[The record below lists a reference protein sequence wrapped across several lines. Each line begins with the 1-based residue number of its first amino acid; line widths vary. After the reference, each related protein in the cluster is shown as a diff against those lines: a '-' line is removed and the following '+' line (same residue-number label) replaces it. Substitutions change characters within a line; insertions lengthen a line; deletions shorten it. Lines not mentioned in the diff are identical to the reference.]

1 MLHSEGRTVSR
12 SPCTLLAV
20 ALVLLLLTQC
30 LASTQQPRRRR
41 QQRRQQQQLP
51 SRSST
56 PCLVC
61 VLHARPSATPSQPYA
76 GFNSSL
82 HGTPQPLGRAVN
94 ATAVAAA
101 AAAAATAAASA
112 LAGGGAAGSRGAGRR
127 LPGSRGGGFV
137 YVPRSYHPSRPSPLA
152 VMLHGAG
159 GRADPQSGNWSFGGL
174 RALEESR
181 LIVVVPESAGRTWDA
196 VRGGAFGPDVAGLD
210 AALAAVFGA
219 YAVDPGR
226 VALAGHSDG
235 ASYAL
240 SLGLGNP
247 QLFTHLVAFSPGFMR
262 PPPAAAAWLD
272 AAVAAAAAVAGTA
285 ATASAVGN
293 STTARLAL
301 PTPEAGGSTP
311 GATDAAQAAAK
322 AQAQAQERV
331 MAETATLTTAKP
343 LGVSAVAPAKAAA
356 ALETVA
362 RQAVHLQG
370 GGRLPRVFVA
380 HGRGGRDPAGA
391 LLAPHRVAAAGC
403 GLGRGVQGVPRPARP
418 DARHSGDGAG
428 VYLGAGGSRV
438 NGKHGDNKAMC

>member
-174 RALEESR
+174 RALEERWGRTVGLCVFVGDGVTCETQDLRFCGPWTVWAVSSTGLWPPVRTIRIRVYCVGTGSRGILNALPTTPINPTTPTAHFSR

-226 VALAGHSDG
+226 VALAGH
-235 ASYAL
+235 
-240 SLGLGNP
+240 
-247 QLFTHLVAFSPGFMR
+247 R
-262 PPPAAAAWLD
+262 W
-272 AAVAAAAAVAGTA
+272 AGR
-285 ATASAVGN
+285 V
-293 STTARLAL
+293 
-301 PTPEAGGSTP
+301 EAC
-311 GATDAAQAAAK
+311 
-322 AQAQAQERV
+322 
-331 MAETATLTTAKP
+331 
-343 LGVSAVAPAKAAA
+343 
-356 ALETVA
+356 
-362 RQAVHLQG
+362 G
-370 GGRLPRVFVA
+370 GG
-380 HGRGGRDPAGA
+380 GTG
-391 LLAPHRVAAAGC
+391 
-403 GLGRGVQGVPRPARP
+403 
-418 DARHSGDGAG
+418 
-428 VYLGAGGSRV
+428 
-438 NGKHGDNKAMC
+438 